1 MDSAELKKLFS
12 KASSNETIKEYRN
25 FLAIK
30 NISEVLRGSGLLDAD
45 ARPEDIKELSLHV
58 LGIIEAERGYG
69 ESTYSSATASLIEVA
84 TWLLSEGK
92 A

>member
-45 ARPEDIKELSLHV
+45 ARPEDIKEISLHV
-58 LGIIEAERGYG
+58 LGIIEAERYG
-69 ESTYSSATASLIEVA
+69 ESTYSGATASLIEVA
-84 TWLLSEGK
+84 TWLLSERK